1 MCKNRQ
7 NNFRGENCFYRVALS
22 ALQGYLKSCDE
33 GPMNTLP
40 KSFLVACVLM
50 IIFSGGVFACSCA
63 PVAITNK
70 SIDVIRKEK
79 RNYFLNEFSGA
90 AFVGKIINRRRVKVN
105 WVWKDE
111 SGQAVDSQM
120 YKYTIR
126 VSEYWLGVTRPTII
140 VYGEPS
146 EWSEGNFEYRT
157 SCGFKLNKGNTYF
170 FTPGFYES
178 NLTIGLC
185 DYAGGGSDPLGD
197 AATEFRTIMGE
208 PKRF

>member
-1 MCKNRQ
+1 MKR
-7 NNFRGENCFYRVALS
+7 
-22 ALQGYLKSCDE
+22 
-33 GPMNTLP
+33 LP
-40 KSFLVACVLM
+40 KIFLVICILM
-50 IIFSGGVFACSCA
+50 IVFSGGVFACSCA
-63 PVAITNK
+63 PVPLTNR
-70 SIDVIRKEK
+70 SIDAIRKEK

-90 AFVGKIINRRRVKVN
+90 AFIGKIIKRQRVNVN
-105 WVWKDE
+105 EGAKNE
-111 SGQAVDSQM
+111 SGEAVDSQM

-146 EWSEGNFEYRT
+146 ESLEGNFEYRT

-185 DYAGGGSDPLGD
+185 DYAGGGSDPNGG
-197 AATEFRTIMGE
+197 AAIEFRKIMGE